1 MDIHENRNWLC
12 QIERIDNVSYPPS
25 HHKIHF
31 TLESGH
37 YEKFYFLAMVI
48 VSDENYDVNNFYIEL
63 SRLLL
68 NRNSLIISSGSQPD
82 ALFKTFIEE
91 YCHLKFQND

>member
-1 MDIHENRNWLC
+1 MK
-12 QIERIDNVSYPPS
+12 IEIDYVRLNVLTTFLIR
-25 HHKIHF
+25 HHI
-31 TLESGH
+31 
-37 YEKFYFLAMVI
+37 I

-82 ALFKTFIEE
+82 ALFKTFIQE
-91 YCHLKFQND
+91 YCHLKFHND